1 METFINTIPIFLLI
15 FIRVISFIMIVPI
28 FSYGTIPAMFKI
40 GLAFYL
46 AYIMVFVIEVVD
58 PIAFDGM
65 YILLLVKEILV
76 GISIGLIAYILIS
89 AIQTA
94 GGLIDFQMGFA
105 LANVVDPQTGAQSPI
120 MGQYLYMFALLFLL
134 SVDGHHLLIDGIF
147 YSYQFIPI
155 DQSFIT
161 FGEQNMIVMIAKI
174 LSAMFLIAFQIS
186 IPVIACLFIVDLAL
200 GIIARTVPQMNIFV
214 IGLPVKILVGFI
226 LLFVIIGV
234 MIFSVQSLFDL
245 LLHAMRDFMTLLGQ
259 PLSSS

>member
-89 AIQTA
+89 AIKTA

-226 LLFVIIGV
+226 LLFIIIGV

-245 LLHAMRDFMTLLGQ
+245 LLHALRDFMALLGQ

>member
-1 METFINTIPIFLLI
+1 
-15 FIRVISFIMIVPI
+15 
-28 FSYGTIPAMFKI
+28 
-40 GLAFYL
+40 
-46 AYIMVFVIEVVD
+46 
-58 PIAFDGM
+58 
-65 YILLLVKEILV
+65 
-76 GISIGLIAYILIS
+76 
-89 AIQTA
+89 
-94 GGLIDFQMGFA
+94 
-105 LANVVDPQTGAQSPI
+105 

-214 IGLPVKILVGFI
+214 IGLPVKILVGFYT
-226 LLFVIIGV
+226 II
-234 MIFSVQSLFDL
+234 
-245 LLHAMRDFMTLLGQ
+245 HHYRCNDFLGTKFI
-259 PLSSS
+259 